1 MSAIEARGALS
12 RRGGVAAGEPYATE
26 RDGAVTA
33 TARAAAAA
41 AAAAAELPSLT
52 RGRFL
57 ELSIDGG
64 AKATLLRFD
73 HVGATVKEV
82 ALPIP
87 GAPHH
92 VARFAANVV
101 NYKGNSNLLVLES
114 LLHLKNSTAVPLR
127 ARMLDVD
134 KLTGKVMNPTDSQ
147 KTELLLQPHTR
158 NHVPLQFSHLRHLSL
173 VPDTKVHGLDHDWSQ
188 TIHILDAVR
197 TACHVLCQPS
207 ATNDPTEYDN
217 KPLAVEARAGWHCVI
232 VARRSKD
239 PAAGAGVTTHTVNG
253 IGIGGSAEPTQG
265 MTRDGLAADLARV
278 SVTVEILPPFVLCN
292 RLPCAFEYILVC
304 RESGAASEGKV
315 EMRGG
320 TVDWHGCAPDTPIEL
335 TVVMSGYQAP
345 AHVVLPAAEPPSL
358 EATSSSNAPP
368 PTVLHDVAD
377 AAAKVGLIG
386 SRNQQTLKFYDAAE
400 RPLVLRVEHEQKSG
414 IGREAVV
421 FASYWLLNKCEHFGD
436 VEGDGVPLPLVYRR
450 LVNGRGSRLVTRLVH
465 GKKPIVK
472 MKNREAA
479 NVEPSLRRG
488 DSAPG
493 GLGRLLE
500 SFSERE
506 TSGDAS
512 SPGVDHSRKPS
523 VDVPGIFKNPFAG
536 LSTALHGGSETE
548 FAEEISSVA
557 APAGAREGGSA
568 KASTPGE
575 KKKRSKRRWEQ
586 EHAEHCRDTHAE
598 TAPVMLSYSANSGLI
613 GDMISVRAHDG
624 AGVATSSWSR
634 YLAISSRAPQPF
646 TLKAT
651 VASHREALARS
662 ASRSGAEPSVAAA
675 ADPAHAMLLELVATT
690 VRAPPPFHRTRI
702 VNVMPRLV
710 LVNLSKFDIHVAQL
724 DADQAKHPPLLLPR
738 QKAQALADDAAHGG
752 IVWHWPDSRFRRR
765 LRLRV
770 AGGDAADGWG
780 GGGWEWSAP
789 FPIGDEAAAAIDVFM
804 LKSRRKPSFADGVG
818 GGASPGRRSDAHTN
832 SLSSEYSG
840 GAERSW
846 GRLIAVEEERLQG
859 VTYVK
864 FDEGLKHEE
873 LFHFKNEM
881 EHTVYY
887 RQEVRNSRA
896 IPAQF
901 GAILSQ
907 L

>member
-1 MSAIEARGALS
+1 
-12 RRGGVAAGEPYATE
+12 
-26 RDGAVTA
+26 
-33 TARAAAAA
+33 
-41 AAAAAELPSLT
+41 
-52 RGRFL
+52 
-57 ELSIDGG
+57 
-64 AKATLLRFD
+64 
-73 HVGATVKEV
+73 
-82 ALPIP
+82 
-87 GAPHH
+87 
-92 VARFAANVV
+92 
-101 NYKGNSNLLVLES
+101 
-114 LLHLKNSTAVPLR
+114 
-127 ARMLDVD
+127 
-134 KLTGKVMNPTDSQ
+134 
-147 KTELLLQPHTR
+147 
-158 NHVPLQFSHLRHLSL
+158 
-173 VPDTKVHGLDHDWSQ
+173 
-188 TIHILDAVR
+188 
-197 TACHVLCQPS
+197 
-207 ATNDPTEYDN
+207 
-217 KPLAVEARAGWHCVI
+217 
-232 VARRSKD
+232 
-239 PAAGAGVTTHTVNG
+239 
-253 IGIGGSAEPTQG
+253 

-557 APAGAREGGSA
+557 APATPREGLGEGEHAGREEEAVEAAVGAGARRA
-568 KASTPGE
+568 LP
-575 KKKRSKRRWEQ
+575 RHPRRDR
-586 EHAEHCRDTHAE
+586 A
-598 TAPVMLSYSANSGLI
+598 
-613 GDMISVRAHDG
+613 GDAVVLGQLRAHRRYDLG
-624 AGVATSSWSR
+624 A
-634 YLAISSRAPQPF
+634 RA
-646 TLKAT
+646 
-651 VASHREALARS
+651 RR
-662 ASRSGAEPSVAAA
+662 R
-675 ADPAHAMLLELVATT
+675 
-690 VRAPPPFHRTRI
+690 R
-702 VNVMPRLV
+702 
-710 LVNLSKFDIHVAQL
+710 
-724 DADQAKHPPLLLPR
+724 
-738 QKAQALADDAAHGG
+738 
-752 IVWHWPDSRFRRR
+752 RRR
-765 LRLRV
+765 LELESVPRDLVARAAAVHAEGHRRV
-770 AGGDAADGWG
+770 APRGACALGVA
-780 GGGWEWSAP
+780 EYAP
-789 FPIGDEAAAAIDVFM
+789 
-804 LKSRRKPSFADGVG
+804 SR
-818 GGASPGRRSDAHTN
+818 ASPRRPIPRTRCCSSWWRRRCARRRRSTARG
-832 SLSSEYSG
+832 SS
-840 GAERSW
+840 
-846 GRLIAVEEERLQG
+846 
-859 VTYVK
+859 T
-864 FDEGLKHEE
+864 
-873 LFHFKNEM
+873 
-881 EHTVYY
+881 
-887 RQEVRNSRA
+887 
-896 IPAQF
+896 
-901 GAILSQ
+901 
-907 L
+907 